1 MSKQVQNTAK
11 LLIVLVSVAAIVL
24 VGCGAQPTS
33 PAPEEAAT
41 DAPAVEE
48 AATEAPAV
56 EEEPT
61 EAPAAEEAATE
72 APAAEEPAPEMGAEL
87 PDGSGLRVAVIWGSL
102 GNDFNVRGHDAAVA
116 ALEAM
121 GVEVLDSNAGGDR
134 NRQVEMIENAIQL
147 EVDGMVMGDVA
158 AEIIDP
164 VIEQA
169 REAGIPVV
177 TIGAYSSAADND
189 VVLNEWVNGWEGALL
204 AEKYL
209 DGKPGNVVIAYE
221 PGFRPIEVRFASYD
235 AAMPWLIP
243 DYNEVA
249 VVNAHWPNTVPEA
262 KAQMEAILRQFPNDE
277 DIDLAF
283 ATYDLEAIG
292 MAQAIDEAGRDIPV
306 VGFDAS
312 PDMLDWINRGSVV
325 KGTVASDPTGMGTQG
340 AVNLVNLLHGATLPR
355 TSYAPVIPVDLDN
368 LEKYEMGEATAG
380 PAAGGTGEPLDGS
393 GLRVAVIWGSLG
405 NDFNVRGHDAA
416 VAALEEMGVE
426 VLDSNAGGDRN
437 RQVEMIENAIQLE
450 VDGMVMGDV
459 AAEIIDPVIEQ
470 AREAGIPVVTVGAYS
485 NAADNDVILNEWLN
499 GWEGALLA
507 QKYLAEKPGNFI
519 VAYEPGF
526 RPIEVRFASYSA
538 AMPWLVPEY
547 GEVAVV
553 NAHWPNTVPE
563 AKAQM
568 EALLRQY
575 PNAEDVDLAFA
586 TYDLEAIGMA
596 QAIEEAGRDI
606 PVVGFDASPDMLDW
620 MNRGSVIKGTVASD
634 PTGMGQVAAGNLV
647 RILQGESLPSRTYAP
662 VVSVDIDNVDEYP

>member
-1 MSKQVQNTAK
+1 MATEAPPTKAPTAEA
-11 LLIVLVSVAAIVL
+11 L
-24 VGCGAQPTS
+24 PTDV
-33 PAPEEAAT
+33 PAPEEP
-41 DAPAVEE
+41 DAG
-48 AATEAPAV
+48 T
-56 EEEPT
+56 
-61 EAPAAEEAATE
+61 
-72 APAAEEPAPEMGAEL
+72 EL

-189 VVLNEWVNGWEGALL
+189 VILNEWLNGWEGALL

-209 DGKPGNVVIAYE
+209 GGKPGNVVIAYE

-235 AAMPWLIP
+235 AAMPWLVP

-292 MAQAIDEAGRDIPV
+292 MAQAIEEAGRDIPV

-312 PDMLDWINRGSVV
+312 PDMLDWIRRGSVI

-340 AVNLVNLLHGATLPR
+340 AVNLVNLLHGAKLPR
-355 TSYAPVIPVDLDN
+355 TSYAPVIPVDVDN
-368 LEKYEMGEATAG
+368 LEKYEAGEVTAG
-380 PAAGGTGEPLDGS
+380 PAAGGAGEPLDGS
-393 GLRVAVIWGSLG
+393 GLRVAVIWGS
-405 NDFNVRGHDAA
+405 
-416 VAALEEMGVE
+416 
-426 VLDSNAGGDRN
+426 
-437 RQVEMIENAIQLE
+437 
-450 VDGMVMGDV
+450 
-459 AAEIIDPVIEQ
+459 
-470 AREAGIPVVTVGAYS
+470 
-485 NAADNDVILNEWLN
+485 
-499 GWEGALLA
+499 
-507 QKYLAEKPGNFI
+507 
-519 VAYEPGF
+519 
-526 RPIEVRFASYSA
+526 
-538 AMPWLVPEY
+538 
-547 GEVAVV
+547 
-553 NAHWPNTVPE
+553 
-563 AKAQM
+563 
-568 EALLRQY
+568 
-575 PNAEDVDLAFA
+575 
-586 TYDLEAIGMA
+586 
-596 QAIEEAGRDI
+596 
-606 PVVGFDASPDMLDW
+606 
-620 MNRGSVIKGTVASD
+620 
-634 PTGMGQVAAGNLV
+634 
-647 RILQGESLPSRTYAP
+647 
-662 VVSVDIDNVDEYP
+662 

>member
-1 MSKQVQNTAK
+1 MNKQVQNTAK
-11 LLIVLVSVAAIVL
+11 LLIVLLSVAAIVL
-24 VGCGAQPTS
+24 VGCGAQPTA
-33 PAPEEAAT
+33 PAPEAPAT
-41 DAPAVEE
+41 EAPAVEE

-56 EEEPT
+56 EEAPT

-72 APAAEEPAPEMGAEL
+72 APAAEEPAPETGAEL

-102 GNDFNVRGHDAAVA
+102 GNDFNVSGHDAAVA
-116 ALEAM
+116 TLEAM

-177 TIGAYSSAADND
+177 SVGAYSS
-189 VVLNEWVNGWEGALL
+189 
-204 AEKYL
+204 
-209 DGKPGNVVIAYE
+209 
-221 PGFRPIEVRFASYD
+221 
-235 AAMPWLIP
+235 
-243 DYNEVA
+243 
-249 VVNAHWPNTVPEA
+249 
-262 KAQMEAILRQFPNDE
+262 
-277 DIDLAF
+277 
-283 ATYDLEAIG
+283 
-292 MAQAIDEAGRDIPV
+292 
-306 VGFDAS
+306 
-312 PDMLDWINRGSVV
+312 
-325 KGTVASDPTGMGTQG
+325 
-340 AVNLVNLLHGATLPR
+340 
-355 TSYAPVIPVDLDN
+355 
-368 LEKYEMGEATAG
+368 
-380 PAAGGTGEPLDGS
+380 
-393 GLRVAVIWGSLG
+393 
-405 NDFNVRGHDAA
+405 
-416 VAALEEMGVE
+416 
-426 VLDSNAGGDRN
+426 
-437 RQVEMIENAIQLE
+437 
-450 VDGMVMGDV
+450 
-459 AAEIIDPVIEQ
+459 
-470 AREAGIPVVTVGAYS
+470 
-485 NAADNDVILNEWLN
+485 AADNDVILNEWLN

-507 QKYLAEKPGNFI
+507 QKYLADKPGNFI

-547 GEVAVV
+547 SEVAVV

-596 QAIEEAGRDI
+596 QAIEEAGREI

-634 PTGMGQVAAGNLV
+634 PTGMGEVAAANLV
-647 RILQGESLPSRTYAP
+647 RILQGESLPRRTYAP
-662 VVSVDIDNVDEYP
+662 VVSVDIDNIDEYP